1 MKGVFGDDDLG
12 EAATILFQSATT
24 KGTDQ
29 NYNSNL
35 KTFFEFCDTS
45 LIDPKQASP
54 STSPVTS
61 RGSERGGQ

>member
-29 NYNSNL
+29 NYTSNL
-35 KTFFEFCDTS
+35 KSFFEFCHSS
-45 LIDPKQASP
+45 LLDPQKVSP

-61 RGSERGGQ
+61 RGLEKGGQ